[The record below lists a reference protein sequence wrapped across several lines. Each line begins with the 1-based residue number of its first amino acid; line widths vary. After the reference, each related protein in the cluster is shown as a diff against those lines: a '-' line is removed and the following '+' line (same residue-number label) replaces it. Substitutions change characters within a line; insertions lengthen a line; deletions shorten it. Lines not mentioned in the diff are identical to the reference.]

1 MGVRTSTSTT
11 ERGTRPRPLRRQ
23 ILDRV
28 TPARL
33 DDYDCLRFPSVPPPQ
48 GRGTE
53 KKESED
59 RPRNRA
65 CRPSGK
71 PFLITSCALHQE
83 NAHTVPSTSTR
94 QPSPI
99 CQSSASVVSHKYLY
113 IIEERTHDSPVAGSG
128 SWREL
133 VDLRKESWCLRLAN
147 VMNWSGFRA
156 HARRLTVWFGARKLF
171 WRPPA
176 AKRTCRSPA
185 VWV

>member
-99 CQSSASVVSHKYLY
+99 CQSSARQSSVNVSKS
-113 IIEERTHDSPVAGSG
+113 ERRNG
-128 SWREL
+128 
-133 VDLRKESWCLRLAN
+133 
-147 VMNWSGFRA
+147 
-156 HARRLTVWFGARKLF
+156 
-171 WRPPA
+171 
-176 AKRTCRSPA
+176 
-185 VWV
+185 